1 MDTNTAF
8 EARQRRET
16 RTAYDLGVKFLT
28 ALKASDSDRMDSIQ
42 RQFNAMLPF
51 PGEYGA
57 ATEERARLLEAFND
71 GSIPSRRRGR

>member
-1 MDTNTAF
+1 METAF
-8 EARQRRET
+8 EARQRREA
-16 RTAYDLGVKFLT
+16 RTAYGLGVKFLS
-28 ALKASDSDRMDSIQ
+28 AHKAGDSSRMESIQ

-57 ATEERARLLEAFND
+57 ATEERARLIESFND